1 MEYIE
6 WKNEYSVGVKQFDE
20 EHKQLIKFINDLNSS
35 VLAGSA
41 HYTMKEVLTNLV
53 NYTKIHFKHEED
65 FMLLYDYPA
74 RENQK
79 KEHDELT
86 RQVTEFYEDF
96 LSGKTKITLSI
107 LKFLSD
113 WLVNHILVCDMAY
126 KEFFK
131 SKNVNS

>member
-6 WKNEYSVGVKQFDE
+6 WISDYSVGVSQFDE
-20 EHKQLIKFINDLNSS
+20 EHKQLIKFINNLNSS

-41 HYTMKEVLTNLV
+41 HFTMKEILTSLV

-65 FMLLYDYPA
+65 FMLLYDYPN
-74 RENQK
+74 RENHK
-79 KEHDELT
+79 KEHDDLT
-86 RQVTEFYEDF
+86 KQVTEFYDEF
-96 LSGKTKITLSI
+96 LSGKSKITLAL

-113 WLVNHILVCDMAY
+113 WLVNHILGSDMAY
-126 KEFFK
+126 KNFFM